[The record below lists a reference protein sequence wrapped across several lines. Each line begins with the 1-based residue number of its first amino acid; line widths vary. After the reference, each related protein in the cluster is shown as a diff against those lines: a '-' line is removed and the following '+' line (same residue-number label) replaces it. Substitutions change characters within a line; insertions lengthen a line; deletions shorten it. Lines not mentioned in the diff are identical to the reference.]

1 MQIDAAFVIGDS
13 HTVCQDYAS
22 AFTVEDRAYIMV
34 SDGCSSSPYTDIGA
48 RILTHQV
55 MACLVEGMRLQ
66 STLFD
71 EALKRARVVVQ
82 HLQLPRS
89 ALDCTLLIA
98 EHDQEV
104 VRVIAIGDGVIAY
117 TNREGDLAGFELT
130 TPSQSPGYLNYW
142 GDEERIH
149 HYRQQDQGLVY
160 RALGSD
166 QTQLHPSGLQALS
179 MTLPSTRLT
188 SLALYSD
195 GVSSFPQVSVEEV
208 LTHLGTFP
216 TSQGAFAQR
225 RLRKFTRK
233 TCKKRGW
240 THQDDLSIAVMA
252 FA

>member
-1 MQIDAAFVIGDS
+1 MHLDAAFVIGDG

-34 SDGCSSSPYTDIGA
+34 SDGCSSSPHTDIGA

-55 MACLVEGMRLQ
+55 MACLAAGMRVQ
-66 STLFD
+66 QALFN
-71 EALKRARVVVQ
+71 EVLKRARAVVQ

-98 EHDQEV
+98 EHDQER
-104 VRVIAIGDGVIAY
+104 VRIIAIGDGVIAY

-166 QTQLHPSGLQALS
+166 HTQHHPSGLHAFS
-179 MTLPSTRLT
+179 MTLPSAQLT

-208 LTHLGTFP
+208 LTHLGNFP
-216 TSQGAFAQR
+216 TNQGAFAQR

-240 THQDDLSIAVMA
+240 THQDDLALAVMA